1 MEECGPLIVNT
12 AGIYSA
18 RQNKVNRYC
27 TVPGKKTK
35 QLGHARERV
44 RLLRRVIRALAGVGE
59 VGKFLV
65 RSAQWLCLDDRKHIL
80 VPSTKK
86 LISPTLGSKAN
97 PSPCSY

>member
-1 MEECGPLIVNT
+1 MWAVDCG

-18 RQNKVNRYC
+18 RQNKVNRCC
-27 TVPGKKTK
+27 TVPGKKKQK

-44 RLLRRVIRALAGVGE
+44 RLLRRVIRALAGAGE

-65 RSAQWLCLDDRKHIL
+65 RSAEWLCLDDRKHIL

>member
-1 MEECGPLIVNT
+1 MLSKYERLDLGFWRWHKLVEESGPLIVNT

-18 RQNKVNRYC
+18 RQNKVNRHC

-35 QLGHARERV
+35 QLGRARERV

-65 RSAQWLCLDDRKHIL
+65 GSA
-80 VPSTKK
+80 
-86 LISPTLGSKAN
+86 
-97 PSPCSY
+97 

>member
-1 MEECGPLIVNT
+1 MD
-12 AGIYSA
+12 
-18 RQNKVNRYC
+18 RYC

-65 RSAQWLCLDDRKHIL
+65 GSA
-80 VPSTKK
+80 
-86 LISPTLGSKAN
+86 
-97 PSPCSY
+97 